1 MHVLIA
7 TDGSEQSLQAALFLD
22 TLVDPTKVTRVTV
35 VAVLSPLAAVPFAS
49 EADTGRVP
57 LEEMSFRRAA
67 ERATERVAVELRAW
81 APEVT
86 TEVVGGSAPTEI
98 VRTAERIG
106 AGLIVL
112 AGQSSRTE
120 AMLMG
125 SVAHRVLNH
134 ATCPVLVWRAPKP
147 GR

>member
-7 TDGSEQSLQAALFLD
+7 TDGSEQSLQAARFLD
-22 TLVDPTKVTRVTV
+22 TLVDPAKVTQVTV

-49 EADTGRVP
+49 EADIGRVP

-67 ERATERVAVELRAW
+67 ERATERVAVELRTW

-86 TEVVGGSAPTEI
+86 TAVVGGSAPTEI
-98 VRTAERIG
+98 VKTAERIS

>member
-7 TDGSEQSLQAALFLD
+7 TDGSEHSLQAARFLD
-22 TLVDPTKVTRVTV
+22 TLVDPAKVTRVTV
-35 VAVLSPLAAVPFAS
+35 VAVLSPLAAVPFAA

-57 LEEMSFRRAA
+57 LEELSFRRAA

-81 APEVT
+81 APEVST
-86 TEVVGGSAPTEI
+86 AVVAGSAPTEI
-98 VRTAERIG
+98 VRTAERIT